1 MVCERDLEIVNMVYR
16 AWIPGLKRFLD
27 AAGCI
32 IELGSDLGSIHL
44 PFECFL

>member
-1 MVCERDLEIVNMVYR
+1 MVCERDLGIVNMVFA

-32 IELGSDLGSIHL
+32 MDLGSIHL
-44 PFECFL
+44 LFECFL